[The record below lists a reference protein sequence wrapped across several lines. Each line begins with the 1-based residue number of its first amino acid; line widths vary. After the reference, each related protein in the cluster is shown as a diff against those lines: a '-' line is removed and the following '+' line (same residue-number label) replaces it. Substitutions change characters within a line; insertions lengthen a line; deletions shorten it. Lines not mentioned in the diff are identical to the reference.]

1 MHRPDTHRPSDE
13 ASVGNSLLKSD
24 LPTAFAAGPDI
35 DGLRARLVETVG
47 AAADVA
53 FEVLET
59 EAGCRLLGR
68 VMDPGGAT
76 VGTLDYVVDSSNG
89 IAVLNE
95 IELDHR
101 HRGARVGP
109 AIMLATLRWLSAP
122 GAGIRRVRF
131 VANREGGAY
140 SWAACGFRPTPASW
154 PAIAGRIEDVLW
166 MFQEQLPAATV
177 RRLRAIHQQ
186 GPSAMELL
194 SRIATPQ
201 PGDSDGLPLAR
212 SILSETCRF
221 EVELDLTDYRARSE
235 IIRRLR
241 ARIDDM

>member
-1 MHRPDTHRPSDE
+1 M
-13 ASVGNSLLKSD
+13 GNSLLKSD

-35 DGLRARLVETVG
+35 DGLRVRLVDSVA

-59 EAGCRLLGR
+59 EAGRRLLGR
-68 VMDPGGAT
+68 IVDGGGTT
-76 VGTLDYVVDSSNG
+76 VGTLDYVVDPANG

-101 HRGARVGP
+101 HRGARLGP

-140 SWAACGFRPTPASW
+140 SWAACGFRPTDASW
-154 PAIAGRIEDVLW
+154 PAIAGRIEAVLW
-166 MFQEQLPAATV
+166 MFQDELPAATV
-177 RRLRAIHQQ
+177 RRLQAIRQQ
-186 GPSAMELL
+186 GPTAMELL

-221 EVELDLTDYRARSE
+221 DVELDLTDYRVRSE

-241 ARIDDM
+241 ARIDEL